1 MKAGFDSKHSAVKF
15 IRDQAN
21 ATIATVDDGNV
32 RRSLSSTQAAAS
44 ALRKLWKN
52 DFVKTSEDLFPE
64 LTLDSLDSVN
74 PLDGW
79 SDGVSLQKSHYCLL
93 LKPQVVLRGEFD
105 SGPCVVAA
113 TQTKLQ
119 SFVIM
124 DDLNADDPISGRVM
138 TRYAHY

>member
-1 MKAGFDSKHSAVKF
+1 MIHSAVKF

-21 ATIATVDDGNV
+21 AAIATVDDANV
-32 RRSLSSTQAAAS
+32 GRSLSPTQAAAS

-52 DFVKTSEDLFPE
+52 EFAKSSEDLFPE
-64 LTLDSLDSVN
+64 LLLDSLDAIN

-93 LKPQVVLRGEFD
+93 LKPQVVLRGGLD

-113 TQTKLQ
+113 IQTKLQ
-119 SFVIM
+119 SFEIM
-124 DDLNADDPISGRVM
+124 DDLNADDPISGKVM
-138 TRYAHY
+138 SRYAYISMIE